1 MYQGLLLML
10 QKIRKFSGLKLAQ
23 PVHSILLSRPSL
35 WTLWWAY
42 LERVMGLSVRGL
54 FHIIPSLLKWIQP
67 RIKTCVKQSKIS
79 NIKGMIHC
87 TPYSLLPNDRQ
98 RDVVC
103 RKDTPRGVFSIRYVW
118 NSIHPVQN
126 NVEWWHLFGTNRRS
140 CDSSSSYG
148 LLFVKHYWLEIGLCH
163 LVSFRFH
170 GLYYVGMIVRILTTL
185 FFYCTFSRRI
195 WYDLCS
201 ICFIP
206 FRSQLWNNTI
216 SWLSN
221 LGSDY
226 SLTSVIIIL
235 MLVAITIY
243 YI

>member
-148 LLFVKHYWLEIGLCH
+148 LLFVKHYWLEIGLCP

-170 GLYYVGMIVRILTTL
+170 GLYYVGMIVRILTTY
-185 FFYCTFSRRI
+185 FFIALSPAVSGMIFVLYASSHLGVNYETTPSHGSLI
-195 WYDLCS
+195 WVA
-201 ICFIP
+201 IIP
-206 FRSQLWNNTI
+206 LHL
-216 SWLSN
+216 WLS
-221 LGSDY
+221 Y
-226 SLTSVIIIL
+226 WC
-235 MLVAITIY
+235 
-243 YI
+243 

>member
-1 MYQGLLLML
+1 ML

-140 CDSSSSYG
+140 CDSFSSYG
-148 LLFVKHYWLEIGLCH
+148 LLFVKHYWLEIGLCP

-170 GLYYVGMIVRILTTL
+170 GLYYVGMIVRILTTY
-185 FFYCTFSRRI
+185 FFIALSPAVSGMIFVLYASSHLGVNYETTPSHGSLI
-195 WYDLCS
+195 WVA
-201 ICFIP
+201 IIP
-206 FRSQLWNNTI
+206 LHL
-216 SWLSN
+216 WLS
-221 LGSDY
+221 Y
-226 SLTSVIIIL
+226 WC
-235 MLVAITIY
+235 
-243 YI
+243 